1 MTTDTN
7 TNTNEGAE
15 ANQTGLPAG
24 VKPEDTDQPVR
35 DAGAPEGHKPE
46 ESKNEDSASD
56 EETKDKNT
64 DEDSTDKSDADS
76 SDDNDN
82 SEDSS
87 EEVEYI
93 SYGDANAD
101 AVVDILKEGG
111 IPAQDAFNL
120 FKEAAETGDMS
131 TIDKSVLVEKLGKS
145 KADLVMLGVEKYYT
159 TTIQATKDIA
169 AAVYAEAGGEDNYTK
184 VQKWAKEKSDADP
197 EFKTKVDSFN
207 QMFDLN
213 KTAASI
219 AAREL
224 VTLYNEDSGNS
235 SLTKNII
242 NSDTAVNTG
251 DVQTSYINR
260 ADYLNKMKEAQEKND
275 HVAIK
280 NLRAQRKSSLKFD
293 NK

>member
-242 NSDTAVNTG
+242 NGDTAVNTG

>member
-7 TNTNEGAE
+7 TNEGTE

-242 NSDTAVNTG
+242 NGDTAVNTG